1 LNPSTNAAAH
11 MAAIPIEAPLTAGHS
26 SLADLLGL
34 LGCNL
39 TEHPDAYEAATGLA
53 VSLRRASSG
62 QHLVHMGAPSVAL
75 YFVRTGTFK
84 ISRRDEDGYEQVL
97 AFAGR
102 GEVLGYDGLCAD
114 EHPANAVALEDS
126 TVFVVSRSDLAA
138 FGRQVP
144 LFDRELHRAASHA
157 LARNNDLVDVMA
169 AVSSEVRLTRFLLQ
183 LSRQM
188 AANGQSPRRFILR
201 MGRRDLASLLGVA
214 HETVSRSFTTLC
226 MARLLHVNDRDVEI
240 LDMEALQTY
249 SRCTRK
255 PPEDAALPRL
265 PRHALSRGITRG
277 ARGLRLLQA

>member
-1 LNPSTNAAAH
+1 
-11 MAAIPIEAPLTAGHS
+11 MKAIPVETPMTAGRS

-39 TEHPDAYEAATGLA
+39 KEQHGAREAATGLA
-53 VSLRRASSG
+53 VGLRRVSAG

-84 ISRRDEDGYEQVL
+84 ISRSDEDGYEQVL

-102 GEVLGYDGLCAD
+102 GEMLGYDALCAN
-114 EHPANAVALEDS
+114 EHPTNAVALEDS

-169 AVSSEVRLTRFLLQ
+169 AVSSEVRLARFLLQ

-214 HETVSRSFTTLC
+214 HETVSRSFTTLS
-226 MARLLHVNDRDVEI
+226 MARLLHVQDRDVEI
-240 LDMEALQTY
+240 LDLEALQTY

-255 PPEDAALPRL
+255 PPEDAAASGPS
-265 PRHALSRGITRG
+265 RHGLSRNG
-277 ARGLRLLQA
+277 ARATHGLHLLQA

>member
-1 LNPSTNAAAH
+1 MNPLINAATH
-11 MAAIPIEAPLTAGHS
+11 MLASPDEAPLTAGRS

-34 LGCNL
+34 LGCYL
-39 TEHPDAYEAATGLA
+39 KEHPEVREAALGLA
-53 VSLRRASSG
+53 VSLRRVSTG

-84 ISRRDEDGYEQVL
+84 ISRSDEDGYEQVL

-114 EHPANAVALEDS
+114 EHPTNAVALEDS
-126 TVFVVSRSDLAA
+126 MVFVVSRVDLAA
-138 FGRQVP
+138 FGRQIP

-157 LARNNDLVDVMA
+157 LARNNDLIDVMA
-169 AVSSEVRLTRFLLQ
+169 AVSSEVRLARFLLQ

-214 HETVSRSFTTLC
+214 HETVSRSFTTLS
-226 MARLLHVNDRDVEI
+226 MARLLQVNDRDVEI

-255 PPEDAALPRL
+255 PPEDAAIPRL
-265 PRHALSRGITRG
+265 QRHAISRGSTRG
-277 ARGLRLLQA
+277 ARGLHLLQA